1 MTLPGPYYHI
11 ICQVKLTLPEAS
23 CEVGSLKYRVL
34 RGMLGAGFLF
44 SATSSPV
51 WVSCHLLTELRDF
64 KKETISFFKIV
75 FIYLFF

>member
-34 RGMLGAGFLF
+34 RGVLGAGFLF
-44 SATSSPV
+44 QPPPHQYGSVA
-51 WVSCHLLTELRDF
+51 
-64 KKETISFFKIV
+64 IS
-75 FIYLFF
+75 